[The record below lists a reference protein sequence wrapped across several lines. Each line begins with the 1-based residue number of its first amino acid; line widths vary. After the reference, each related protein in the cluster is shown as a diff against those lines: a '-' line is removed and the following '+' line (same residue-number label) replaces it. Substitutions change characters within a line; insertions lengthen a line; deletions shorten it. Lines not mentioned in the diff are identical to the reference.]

1 MICLNL
7 DHWVKLLGKVGEAIF
22 EGETMK
28 KLRPQRFGNIF
39 IFIDVKCKVN
49 LVGKNYSM
57 PRASK
62 FKGMK

>member
-49 LVGKNYSM
+49 LLALGIL
-57 PRASK
+57 
-62 FKGMK
+62 